1 MEYLLLLI
9 VLIAIAD
16 LSLYKHCNNR
26 SMVTKAIKHKKR
38 K

>member
-9 VLIAIAD
+9 VLIAIAGF
-16 LSLYKHCNNR
+16 SLYKHCNNR
-26 SMVTKAIKHKKR
+26 SMATKAIKHKRR